1 MSEEPGKPVWLI
13 TGSSSG
19 LGLALTRYVLSQGHR
34 VIGTSRNPSR
44 TPELVSEVE
53 SQGGKWLA
61 LDATQPEHEIKD
73 MMRQAES
80 FFERIDV
87 LVNNAAFCVLGAL
100 EDLPDGAVVS
110 QMQTNFLGPLRMMQ
124 AVLPGMRKRRSG
136 VIMNV
141 SSTQGF
147 VASQACGAYAAS
159 KFALEAISEACRAEV
174 AAFGIHVLI
183 IEPGAFRTDFGS
195 TTSAK
200 YIEPSEEYAGDHVV
214 AKRLAQLESL
224 PRVARGDPA
233 KAARVMFEAGTGQGE
248 AGELIQKGNI
258 LRVIL
263 GPDSWKGIDAK
274 IKELRRTADLVKD
287 VAASTD
293 L

>member
-1 MSEEPGKPVWLI
+1 MSEEFGKPVWLI

-44 TPELVSEVE
+44 IPELVSEVE

-61 LDATQPEHEIKD
+61 LDATQPEHEIKNI
-73 MMRQAES
+73 MRQAES
-80 FFERIDV
+80 FFEHIDV
-87 LVNNAAFCVLGAL
+87 LVNNAGFCVL
-100 EDLPDGAVVS
+100 
-110 QMQTNFLGPLRMMQ
+110 
-124 AVLPGMRKRRSG
+124 GMRKRRSG

-141 SSTQGF
+141 SSTQGL
-147 VASQACGAYAAS
+147 VASHACGVYAAS

-174 AAFGIHVLI
+174 AAFGIQVLI

-195 TTSAK
+195 TASGK
-200 YIEPSEEYAGDHVV
+200 HIEPSEEYAGDHVV
-214 AKRLAQLESL
+214 ARRLAQIESL
-224 PRVARGDPA
+224 PRVARGDPD
-233 KAARVMFEAGTGQGE
+233 KAAKVMFEAGTGQGE
-248 AGELIQKGNI
+248 AGELIQKENI

-274 IKELRRTADLVKD
+274 INELRRTADLVKD